1 MEEGTERSWRQSI
14 RKAAA
19 KQRPVEMAA
28 ETRYVVTRQRT
39 TAKITR
45 QCVTVTCTKTHNGL
59 SMNMLVWKG
68 EIFSGFP
75 PTHTHRTA
83 GNERMIAEKRISLS
97 WG

>member
-14 RKAAA
+14 RKAAV

-28 ETRYVVTRQRT
+28 ETRYAVTRQHT
-39 TAKITR
+39 TTKITR

-68 EIFSGFP
+68 EIFSGSP
-75 PTHTHRTA
+75 PHTHRTA